1 MEDKEIGGDLLK
13 ILKRT
18 LGILR
23 KFRGRQHWFPIR
35 IEPGSLALQADSL
48 PTELQGKLHVPNQ
61 PSEIV

>member
-18 LGILR
+18 FGILR
-23 KFRGRQHWFPIR
+23 KFRGRQDWFPIR